1 MVCLWYNWALST
13 KKFNSFPR
21 SNYIDYIRPVYLSFF
36 GGSGNDDSDVNENGK
51 KGNRYSSENNNS
63 CSTLFV
69 ISTPSLVLHDYNV
82 KKFHVFWRT

>member
-1 MVCLWYNWALST
+1 M
-13 KKFNSFPR
+13 
-21 SNYIDYIRPVYLSFF
+21 YLSFF